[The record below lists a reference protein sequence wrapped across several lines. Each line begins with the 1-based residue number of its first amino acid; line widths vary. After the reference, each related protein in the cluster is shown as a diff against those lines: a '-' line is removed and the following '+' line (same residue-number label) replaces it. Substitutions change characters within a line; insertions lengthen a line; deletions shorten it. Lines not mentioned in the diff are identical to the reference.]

1 MTTSIS
7 VWLKD
12 ILPRTPGVVRAVAKR
27 ELLLAAREFY
37 RVSLAWRE
45 VLDNY
50 EFISDVYGY
59 TVTTNNADAEV
70 YRIMAVEVDGLPLNG
85 RTERPAGTR
94 STATSPTDWYATGN
108 DTFDIW
114 PTPDQYVDDVVVRVA
129 LLPTESATTLPTQAL
144 NDHYEVILDG
154 VLGRLYSHP
163 AKAYSNPEM
172 ATYHMRRFRDGIAW
186 ARGEQTQGG
195 KAGQNWY
202 FPPFAK

>member
-37 RVSLAWRE
+37 RVSTAWRE

-59 TVTTNNADAEV
+59 TVTTSNTDAEV
-70 YRIMAVEVDGLPLNG
+70 FRIMAVEVDGLPLTG

-94 STATSPTDWYATGN
+94 RTGGPTDWYATGT

-114 PTPDQYVDDVVVRVA
+114 PTPEQYVDDVVVRVA
-129 LLPTESATTLPTQAL
+129 LIPTESATTLPFAE
-144 NDHYEVILDG
+144 HYEPILDG

-163 AKAYSNPEM
+163 AKAYTNPEL